1 MGQPSS
7 PASDAEHVESDRA
20 PLTELIHL
28 YRMEQA
34 TLIAHQ
40 QEVERRRAAVRTA
53 AEHEASEILL
63 AARREIRRVLVR
75 TRHEL
80 VALTAQVQ
88 AAGCEASPGQPDQPI
103 LGDEFRLSTA
113 RDARSVVR
121 DARAELS
128 TLSRDAAGFWAP
140 DDEPRLP
147 APAIATVSLSERSA
161 ADDLSSFSSM
171 PPRQI
176 SGTADNYTDEVPA
189 TGLAEKLVEHW
200 RPAAIVLVVLAFV
213 VTMIA
218 VARSSSRTDAAVTK
232 PQPAAAGST
241 ASRPAPDAPAAA
253 PAATPPNAS
262 RTASA
267 DATTGAAADRAA
279 SRPVTPPPS
288 QARPPEQT
296 ATTGVARGT
305 TGQPATPAVPLAPRA
320 AETQM
325 AAQPNRAAPPPQD
338 AAAAEREILER
349 HQRWFDAFEHGDR
362 ATMASIASD
371 NFSLVDQRSESTPTA
386 SARGQRSIQDVRVRV
401 TAGVGAV
408 LSGRIAE
415 TTAADQSTVA
425 MLSEV
430 WIRQAEEWRLVSV
443 RMVPLAAVATTL
455 Q

>member
-7 PASDAEHVESDRA
+7 PAPAAEPLESDRA

-28 YRMEQA
+28 YQREQA

-88 AAGCEASPGQPDQPI
+88 AAGCEASPGQPHPPI
-103 LGDEFRLSTA
+103 LGDDFQLSTA
-113 RDARSVVR
+113 RETRSVLR
-121 DARAELS
+121 DARAELI
-128 TLSRDAAGFWAP
+128 TLSRDAAGFWTP
-140 DDEPRLP
+140 GDEARLP
-147 APAIATVSLSERSA
+147 APAIATVPLPERAAVDVSSLAPLASDRSA
-161 ADDLSSFSSM
+161 DD
-171 PPRQI
+171 
-176 SGTADNYTDEVPA
+176 YTEEVPSK
-189 TGLAEKLVEHW
+189 GLVEKLIEYW
-200 RPAAIVLVVLAFV
+200 RPAALSLAVLAV
-213 VTMIA
+213 VGIMM
-218 VARSSSRTDAAVTK
+218 VAARFSSRTQPPITEPK
-232 PQPAAAGST
+232 PVAAAST
-241 ASRPAPDAPAAA
+241 ASAGAPAPAPQEAA
-253 PAATPPNAS
+253 PTSANPS

-267 DATTGAAADRAA
+267 AATTGAAPDQPA
-279 SRPVTPPPS
+279 SRPASIQPAKP
-288 QARPPEQT
+288 RPPEQPAPT
-296 ATTGVARGT
+296 AVTRSS
-305 TGQPATPAVPLAPRA
+305 TGQQAPPAMPVAPRTA
-320 AETQM
+320 AETQT
-325 AAQPNRAAPPPQD
+325 AAPNYVAPPAQD
-338 AAAAEREILER
+338 AAVAEREILER
-349 HQRWFDAFEHGDR
+349 HQRWFEAFERGDR

-371 NFSLVDQRSESTPTA
+371 NFSLVDQRPEGAPTPA
-386 SARGQRSIQDVRVRV
+386 GGVARTIQDVRVRV

-408 LSGRIAE
+408 LSGRIAD
-415 TTAADQSTVA
+415 TAAADQSTVA

>member
-1 MGQPSS
+1 
-7 PASDAEHVESDRA
+7 
-20 PLTELIHL
+20 
-28 YRMEQA
+28 
-34 TLIAHQ
+34 
-40 QEVERRRAAVRTA
+40 
-53 AEHEASEILL
+53 
-63 AARREIRRVLVR
+63 
-75 TRHEL
+75 
-80 VALTAQVQ
+80 
-88 AAGCEASPGQPDQPI
+88 
-103 LGDEFRLSTA
+103 A
-113 RDARSVVR
+113 RDVRSVVR

-147 APAIATVSLSERSA
+147 APAIATVSLPERSA

-176 SGTADNYTDEVPA
+176 SGTADNYTDEIPA

-200 RPAAIVLVVLAFV
+200 RPAAIVLAVLAVV
-213 VTMIA
+213 VTMIVA
-218 VARSSSRTDAAVTK
+218 ARSSSRTDAAVTK

-241 ASRPAPDAPAAA
+241 ASGPAPEAPATT
-253 PAATPPNAS
+253 PAATPSNAS

-267 DATTGAAADRAA
+267 NATTGGAADRAA
-279 SRPVTPPPS
+279 ARPVTPPTS
-288 QARPPEQT
+288 QARPLEQT

-305 TGQPATPAVPLAPRA
+305 TGQPAPPAVSVAPRA
-320 AETQM
+320 AAETQT

-338 AAAAEREILER
+338 VAAAEREILER

-371 NFSLVDQRSESTPTA
+371 NFSLVDQRPEGTPTA

>member
-7 PASDAEHVESDRA
+7 PASDAEHLESDRA

-53 AEHEASEILL
+53 AEREASEILQ

-88 AAGCEASPGQPDQPI
+88 AAGCEASQGQPDQAI
-103 LGDEFRLSTA
+103 LGDEFQQTTA
-113 RDARSVVR
+113 RDVRSVLH
-121 DARAELS
+121 DARAELR

-140 DDEPRLP
+140 GDEPRLP
-147 APAIATVSLSERSA
+147 APAIETVSLPERSA

-189 TGLAEKLVEHW
+189 TGLVEKLVEHW
-200 RPAAIVLVVLAFV
+200 RPAAIVLVVLALV
-213 VTMIA
+213 VTMIVA
-218 VARSSSRTDAAVTK
+218 ARSSSRTDTAVTK
-232 PQPAAAGST
+232 PQPAAAGPT
-241 ASRPAPDAPAAA
+241 ASGPAAEAPAAA
-253 PAATPPNAS
+253 PVATPSSAP

-267 DATTGAAADRAA
+267 NATTGAAADRDA
-279 SRPVTPPPS
+279 SRPVTPPS

-305 TGQPATPAVPLAPRA
+305 TGQPAPPAVPVAPRTA
-320 AETQM
+320 AETQT

-371 NFSLVDQRSESTPTA
+371 NFSLVDQRPEGA
-386 SARGQRSIQDVRVRV
+386 AAAGRVAHSIQDVRVRV

-415 TTAADQSTVA
+415 SASSDQSTVA